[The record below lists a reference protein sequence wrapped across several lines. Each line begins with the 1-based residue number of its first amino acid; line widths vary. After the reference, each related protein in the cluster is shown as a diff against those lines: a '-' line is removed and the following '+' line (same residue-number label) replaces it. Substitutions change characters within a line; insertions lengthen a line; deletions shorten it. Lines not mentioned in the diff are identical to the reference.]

1 MVVHDGGG
9 RWRWAMV
16 VGDGGARWWWA
27 MEVRG
32 SEQEE
37 TAMPQ
42 KIRIAG

>member
-16 VGDGGARWWWA
+16 VGDGVARWWA